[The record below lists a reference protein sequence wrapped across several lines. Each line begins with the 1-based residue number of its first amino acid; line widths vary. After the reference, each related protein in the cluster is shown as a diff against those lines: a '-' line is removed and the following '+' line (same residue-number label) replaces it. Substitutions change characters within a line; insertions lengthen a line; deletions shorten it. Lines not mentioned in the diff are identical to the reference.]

1 MKRGFTLVEL
11 LAVIIALGIIVG
23 IAVPGI
29 TKIMEKSRIKAFEAS
44 VKGYIKAADMDN
56 SDRGGLK
63 NYYSIADGIVTEEKT
78 NENIDVQTGT
88 SENGS
93 LEIDNKGKV
102 NGSIYNNRYCAKII
116 DSRINID
123 EECSYTSFDD
133 GYVIYF
139 NPETSSLCTECEAV
153 STAGTKTGCMK
164 WYAYNDNK
172 NEYRL
177 KLILDHNTT
186 PYCQWNDT
194 GKIVDGSTILNSKLK
209 NDTQTWGK
217 ELNPRIISAYE
228 IKKLVSDKLFDGT
241 WGNQI
246 QIPSEYNFLLDNGG
260 NYWTTSIVTNFDYC
274 AWGVGTSDE
283 THEVTY
289 RSVTDSANFGL
300 RPVISI
306 NKDNL

>member
-63 NYYSIADGIVTEEKT
+63 NYYSLTEGIVTEEKT

-93 LEIDNKGKV
+93 IEIDNKGKV

-123 EECSYTSFDD
+123 EECSYTSYDD
-133 GYVIYF
+133 GDVIYF
-139 NPETSSLCTECEAV
+139 NPETSSICTEGEAV
-153 STAGTKTGCMK
+153 STNGTKTGCMK

-186 PYCQWNDT
+186 PSCQWNDT

-209 NDTQTWGK
+209 NDTQTWDK

-228 IKKLVSDKLFDGT
+228 IKKLVSNQSFDGT
-241 WGNQI
+241 WQTNI
-246 QIPSEYNFLLDNGG
+246 LITSKYNFLLDNGG
-260 NYWTTSIVTNFDYC
+260 NYWTTSVVTNFDYC
-274 AWGVGTSDE
+274 AWGVGRSDE

>member
-11 LAVIIALGIIVG
+11 LAVIIALGIVVG
-23 IAVPGI
+23 IAFPGI
-29 TKIMEKSRIKAFEAS
+29 TKIMEKSKLKAFEAS
-44 VKGYIKAADMDN
+44 VKGYIKALDMDN

-93 LEIDNKGKV
+93 IEIDNKGKV

-123 EECSYTSFDD
+123 EECSYTSYND
-133 GYVIYF
+133 GDVIYF
-139 NPETSSLCTECEAV
+139 NPETSSFCTEGEAV

-186 PYCQWNDT
+186 PSCQWNDT

-209 NDTQTWGK
+209 NDTQTWDK

-228 IKKLVSDKLFDGT
+228 IKKLVSNQSFDGT
-241 WGNQI
+241 RYTN
-246 QIPSEYNFLLDNGG
+246 IPITSEYNFLLYNGG
-260 NYWTTSIVTNFDYC
+260 NYWTTSVVTNFDYC
-274 AWGVGTSDE
+274 AWGVGTTD
-283 THEVTY
+283 VYY
-289 RSVTDSANFGL
+289 RAVADSSNFGV

>member
-133 GYVIYF
+133 GDVIYF
-139 NPETSSLCTECEAV
+139 NPETSSLCTEGEAV

-209 NDTQTWGK
+209 NDTQTWDK

-228 IKKLVSDKLFDGT
+228 IKKLVSNQSFDGK
-241 WGNQI
+241 WDKHI
-246 QIPSEYNFLLDNGG
+246 PIPSEYNFLLDNGG

-274 AWGVGTSDE
+274 AWGVGRSDE

>member
-93 LEIDNKGKV
+93 IEIDNKGKV

-133 GYVIYF
+133 GDVIYF
-139 NPETSSLCTECEAV
+139 NPETSSLCTEGEAV

-172 NEYRL
+172 NEYKL

-209 NDTQTWGK
+209 NDTQTWDK

-228 IKKLVSDKLFDGT
+228 IKKLVSNQSFDGKLDKH
-241 WGNQI
+241 I
-246 QIPSEYNFLLDNGG
+246 PIPSEYNFLLDNGG

-274 AWGVGTSDE
+274 AWGVSTSD
-283 THEVTY
+283 VTY
-289 RSVTDSANFGL
+289 RAVDDSANFGL

>member
-11 LAVIIALGIIVG
+11 LAVIIALGIVVG

-63 NYYSIADGIVTEEKT
+63 NYYSITDGIVTEEKT

-88 SENGS
+88 SANGS
-93 LEIDNKGKV
+93 IEIDNKGKV

-133 GYVIYF
+133 GDVIYF
-139 NPETSSLCTECEAV
+139 NPETSSLCTEGEAV

-186 PYCQWNDT
+186 PSCQWNDT

-209 NDTQTWGK
+209 NDTQTWDK

-228 IKKLVSDKLFDGT
+228 IKKLVSNQSFDGT
-241 WGNQI
+241 RYTN
-246 QIPSEYNFLLDNGG
+246 IPITSEYNFLLYNGG
-260 NYWTTSIVTNFDYC
+260 NYWTTSVVTNFDYC
-274 AWGVGTSDE
+274 AWGVGTTD
-283 THEVTY
+283 VYY
-289 RSVTDSANFGL
+289 RAVADAANFGV

-306 NKDNL
+306 NKNNL

>member
-29 TKIMEKSRIKAFEAS
+29 TKIMEKSKIKAFEAS

-133 GYVIYF
+133 GDVIYF
-139 NPETSSLCTECEAV
+139 NPETSSLCTEGEAV

-172 NEYRL
+172 NEYKL

-209 NDTQTWGK
+209 NDTQTWDK

-228 IKKLVSDKLFDGT
+228 IKKLVSNQSFDGT
-241 WGNQI
+241 FVNH
-246 QIPSEYNFLLDNGG
+246 IPITSEYNFLLDNGG

-274 AWGVGTSDE
+274 AWGVGRSDE

-289 RSVTDSANFGL
+289 RSVSDSANFGL

>member
-93 LEIDNKGKV
+93 IEIDNKGKV

-133 GYVIYF
+133 GDVIYF
-139 NPETSSLCTECEAV
+139 NPETSSLCTEGEAV

-186 PYCQWNDT
+186 PSCQWNDT
-194 GKIVDGSTILNSKLK
+194 GKIVDGSTILTSKFK
-209 NDTQTWGK
+209 SDTQTWDK

-228 IKKLVSDKLFDGT
+228 IKKLVSNQSFNGT
-241 WGNQI
+241 WQTNI
-246 QIPSEYNFLLDNGG
+246 PIPSEYNFLLDNGG

-274 AWGVGTSDE
+274 AWGVGRSDE

-289 RSVTDSANFGL
+289 RSVTDSANFGV

>member
-133 GYVIYF
+133 GDVIYF
-139 NPETSSLCTECEAV
+139 NPETSSLCTEGEAV

-172 NEYRL
+172 NEYKL

-209 NDTQTWGK
+209 NDTQTWDK

-228 IKKLVSDKLFDGT
+228 IKKLVSNQSFDGT
-241 WGNQI
+241 RYTN
-246 QIPSEYNFLLDNGG
+246 IPITSEYNFLLYNGG
-260 NYWTTSIVTNFDYC
+260 NYWTTSVVTNFDYC
-274 AWGVGTSDE
+274 AWGVGTTD
-283 THEVTY
+283 VYY
-289 RSVTDSANFGL
+289 RAVADSSNFGV

>member
-11 LAVIIALGIIVG
+11 LAVIIVLGIIVG

-29 TKIMEKSRIKAFEAS
+29 TKIMEKSKIKAFEAS

-93 LEIDNKGKV
+93 MEIDNKGKV

-133 GYVIYF
+133 GDVIYF
-139 NPETSSLCTECEAV
+139 NPETSSLCTEGEAV

-172 NEYRL
+172 NEYKL

-209 NDTQTWGK
+209 NDIQTWDK

-228 IKKLVSDKLFDGT
+228 IKKLVSNQSFDGK
-241 WGNQI
+241 WDKHI
-246 QIPSEYNFLLDNGG
+246 PIPSEYNFLLDNGG

-274 AWGVGTSDE
+274 AWGVGRSDE

-289 RSVTDSANFGL
+289 RSVTDSANLGL

>member
-11 LAVIIALGIIVG
+11 LAVIITLGIIVG

-29 TKIMEKSRIKAFEAS
+29 TKIMEKSKIKAFEAS

-93 LEIDNKGKV
+93 LEIDNKGKI

-133 GYVIYF
+133 GDVIYF
-139 NPETSSLCTECEAV
+139 NPETSSLCTEGEAV

-228 IKKLVSDKLFDGT
+228 IKKLVSNQLFDGT

-260 NYWTTSIVTNFDYC
+260 NYWTISIVTNFDYC
-274 AWGVGTSDE
+274 AWGVGRSDE

>member
-11 LAVIIALGIIVG
+11 LAVIIVLGIIVG

-29 TKIMEKSRIKAFEAS
+29 TKIMEKSKIKAFEAS

-133 GYVIYF
+133 GDVIYF
-139 NPETSSLCTECEAV
+139 NPETSSLCTEGEAV

-172 NEYRL
+172 NEYKL

-209 NDTQTWGK
+209 NDTQTWDK

-228 IKKLVSDKLFDGT
+228 IKKLVSNQSFDGIWQT
-241 WGNQI
+241 NI
-246 QIPSEYNFLLDNGG
+246 PIPSEYNFLLDNGG

-274 AWGVGTSDE
+274 AWGVGRSDE

>member
-11 LAVIIALGIIVG
+11 LAVIIALGIVVG
-23 IAVPGI
+23 IAFPGI
-29 TKIMEKSRIKAFEAS
+29 TKIMEKSKIKAFEAS
-44 VKGYIKAADMDN
+44 VKGYIKALDMDN

-93 LEIDNKGKV
+93 IEIDNKGKV

-123 EECSYTSFDD
+123 EECSYTSYND
-133 GYVIYF
+133 GDVIYF
-139 NPETSSLCTECEAV
+139 NPETSSFCTEGEAV

-186 PYCQWNDT
+186 PSCQWNDT

-209 NDTQTWGK
+209 NDTQTWDK

-228 IKKLVSDKLFDGT
+228 IKKLVSNQSFDGT
-241 WGNQI
+241 RYTN
-246 QIPSEYNFLLDNGG
+246 IPITSEYNFLLYNGG
-260 NYWTTSIVTNFDYC
+260 NYWTTSVVTNFDYC
-274 AWGVGTSDE
+274 AWGVGTTD
-283 THEVTY
+283 VYY
-289 RSVTDSANFGL
+289 RAVDDAANFGV

>member
-11 LAVIIALGIIVG
+11 LAVIIALGIVVG

-29 TKIMEKSRIKAFEAS
+29 TKIMEKSKLKAFEAS
-44 VKGYIKAADMDN
+44 VKGYIKALDMDN

-93 LEIDNKGKV
+93 MEIDNKGKV
-102 NGSIYNNRYCAKII
+102 NGVIYNNRYCAKII

-133 GYVIYF
+133 GDVIYF
-139 NPETSSLCTECEAV
+139 NPETSSICTEGEAV
-153 STAGTKTGCMK
+153 STNGTKTGCMK

-172 NEYRL
+172 NQYRL

-186 PYCQWNDT
+186 PSCQWNDT

-209 NDTQTWGK
+209 NDTQTWDK

-228 IKKLVSDKLFDGT
+228 IKKLVSNQSFDGT
-241 WGNQI
+241 RYTN
-246 QIPSEYNFLLDNGG
+246 IPITSEYNFLLYNGG
-260 NYWTTSIVTNFDYC
+260 NYWTTSVVTNFDYC
-274 AWGVGTSDE
+274 AWGVGTTD
-283 THEVTY
+283 VYY
-289 RSVTDSANFGL
+289 RAVADAANFGV

-306 NKDNL
+306 NKNNL

>member
-133 GYVIYF
+133 GDVIYF
-139 NPETSSLCTECEAV
+139 NPETSSLCTEGEAV

-209 NDTQTWGK
+209 NDTQTWDK
-217 ELNPRIISAYE
+217 ELNPRIISAYD
-228 IKKLVSDKLFDGT
+228 IKKLVSNQSFDGK
-241 WGNQI
+241 WDKHI
-246 QIPSEYNFLLDNGG
+246 PIPSEYNFLLDNGG

-283 THEVTY
+283 THEVNY

>member
-11 LAVIIALGIIVG
+11 LAVIIVLGIIVG

-29 TKIMEKSRIKAFEAS
+29 TKIMEKSKIKAFEAS

-93 LEIDNKGKV
+93 MEIDNKGKV

-133 GYVIYF
+133 GDVIYF
-139 NPETSSLCTECEAV
+139 NPETNSLCTEGEAV
-153 STAGTKTGCMK
+153 STAGTRTGCMK

-172 NEYRL
+172 NEYKL

-209 NDTQTWGK
+209 NDTQTWDK

-228 IKKLVSDKLFDGT
+228 IKKLVSNQSFDGT
-241 WGNQI
+241 WQTNI
-246 QIPSEYNFLLDNGG
+246 PIPSEYNFLLDNGG

-274 AWGVGTSDE
+274 AWGVGRSDE

>member
-11 LAVIIALGIIVG
+11 LAVIIVLGIIVG

-29 TKIMEKSRIKAFEAS
+29 TKIMEKSKIKAFEAS

-133 GYVIYF
+133 GDVIYF
-139 NPETSSLCTECEAV
+139 NPETSSLCTEGEAV

-186 PYCQWNDT
+186 PSCQWNDT

-209 NDTQTWGK
+209 NDTQTWDK

-228 IKKLVSDKLFDGT
+228 IKKLVSNQSFDGT
-241 WGNQI
+241 WQTNI
-246 QIPSEYNFLLDNGG
+246 PIPSEYNFLLDNGG

-274 AWGVGTSDE
+274 AWGVGRSDE

>member
-133 GYVIYF
+133 GDVIYF
-139 NPETSSLCTECEAV
+139 NPETSSISTEGEAV

-209 NDTQTWGK
+209 NDTQTWDK

-228 IKKLVSDKLFDGT
+228 IKKLVSNQSFDGK
-241 WGNQI
+241 WDKHI
-246 QIPSEYNFLLDNGG
+246 PIPSEYNFLLDNGG

-274 AWGVGTSDE
+274 AWGVGRSDE

>member
-11 LAVIIALGIIVG
+11 LGVIIALGLIVG
-23 IAVPGI
+23 ITVPGI
-29 TKIMEKSRIKAFEAS
+29 TYIMEQSRIKAFEAS

-63 NYYSIADGIVTEEKT
+63 NHYSINGGIVTEDIT
-78 NENIDVQTGT
+78 NENIDVQTGI

-93 LEIDNKGKV
+93 FEIDNKGKI
-102 NGSIYNNRYCAKII
+102 NGVIYNNRYCAKII
-116 DSRINID
+116 DGKINID

-133 GYVIYF
+133 GDVIYF
-139 NPETSSLCTECEAV
+139 NPETSSICTKGEAV
-153 STAGTKTGCMK
+153 STQGTKTGCMK

-186 PYCQWNDT
+186 PSCSWNDT
-194 GKIVDGSTILNSKLK
+194 GKVVDGSTILTSIFKS
-209 NDTQTWGK
+209 DTQTWNK

-228 IKKLVSDKLFDGT
+228 IKKLVSYKFFDGT
-241 WGNQI
+241 FVNT
-246 QIPSEYNFLLDNGG
+246 IPITSEYNFLFNNGG
-260 NYWTTSIVTNFDYC
+260 NYWTTSIVTDFDYC
-274 AWGVGTSDE
+274 AWGVGTSN
-283 THEVTY
+283 VYY
-289 RSVTDSANFGL
+289 RSVDDSTNFGV

>member
-93 LEIDNKGKV
+93 MEIDNKGKV

-133 GYVIYF
+133 GDVIYF
-139 NPETSSLCTECEAV
+139 NPETSSLCTEGEAV

-172 NEYRL
+172 NEYKL

-209 NDTQTWGK
+209 NDTQTWDK

-228 IKKLVSDKLFDGT
+228 IKKLVSNQSFDGK
-241 WGNQI
+241 WDKHI
-246 QIPSEYNFLLDNGG
+246 PIPSEYNFLLDNGG

-274 AWGVGTSDE
+274 AWGVGRSDE

-289 RSVTDSANFGL
+289 RSVTDSANLGL

>member
-63 NYYSIADGIVTEEKT
+63 NYYSLTEGIVTEEKT

-93 LEIDNKGKV
+93 IEIDNKGKV

-123 EECSYTSFDD
+123 EECSYTSYDD
-133 GYVIYF
+133 GDVIYF
-139 NPETSSLCTECEAV
+139 NPETSSICTEGEAV

-186 PYCQWNDT
+186 PSCQWNDT

-209 NDTQTWGK
+209 NDTQTWDK

-228 IKKLVSDKLFDGT
+228 IKKLVSNQSFDGT
-241 WGNQI
+241 RYTN
-246 QIPSEYNFLLDNGG
+246 IPITSEYNFLLYNGG
-260 NYWTTSIVTNFDYC
+260 NYWTTSVVTNFDYC
-274 AWGVGTSDE
+274 AWGVGTTD
-283 THEVTY
+283 VYY
-289 RSVTDSANFGL
+289 RAVDDSANFGV

>member
-11 LAVIIALGIIVG
+11 LAVIIALGIVVG

-29 TKIMEKSRIKAFEAS
+29 TKIMEKSKLKAFEAS
-44 VKGYIKAADMDN
+44 VKGYIKALDMDN

-63 NYYSIADGIVTEEKT
+63 NYYSLTEGIVTEEKT

-93 LEIDNKGKV
+93 IEIDNKGKV

-123 EECSYTSFDD
+123 EECSYTSYDD
-133 GYVIYF
+133 GDAIYF
-139 NPETSSLCTECEAV
+139 NPETSSFCTEGEAV

-186 PYCQWNDT
+186 PSCQWNDT

-209 NDTQTWGK
+209 NDTQTWDK

-228 IKKLVSDKLFDGT
+228 IKKLVSNQSFDGT
-241 WGNQI
+241 RYTN
-246 QIPSEYNFLLDNGG
+246 IPITSEYNFLLDNGG
-260 NYWTTSIVTNFDYC
+260 NYWTTSVVTNFDYC
-274 AWGVGTSDE
+274 AWGVGTTD
-283 THEVTY
+283 VYY
-289 RSVTDSANFGL
+289 RAVADSSNFGV

>member
-29 TKIMEKSRIKAFEAS
+29 TKIMEKSKIKAFEAS

-93 LEIDNKGKV
+93 MEIDNKGKV

-133 GYVIYF
+133 GDVIYF
-139 NPETSSLCTECEAV
+139 NPETSSLCTEGEAV

-186 PYCQWNDT
+186 PSCQWNDT

-209 NDTQTWGK
+209 NDTQTWDK

-228 IKKLVSDKLFDGT
+228 IKKLVSNQSFDGT

-274 AWGVGTSDE
+274 AWGVGTSD
-283 THEVTY
+283 VTY
-289 RSVTDSANFGL
+289 RSVDDSANFGV

>member
-93 LEIDNKGKV
+93 MEIDNKGKV

-133 GYVIYF
+133 GDVIYF
-139 NPETSSLCTECEAV
+139 NPETSSLCTEGEAV

-209 NDTQTWGK
+209 NDTQTWDK

-228 IKKLVSDKLFDGT
+228 IKKLVSNQSFDGK
-241 WGNQI
+241 WDKHI
-246 QIPSEYNFLLDNGG
+246 PIPSEYNFLLDNGG

-274 AWGVGTSDE
+274 AWGVGRSDE

-289 RSVTDSANFGL
+289 RSVTDASNFGL

>member
-29 TKIMEKSRIKAFEAS
+29 TKIMEKSKLKAFEAS
-44 VKGYIKAADMDN
+44 VKGYIKALDMDN

-93 LEIDNKGKV
+93 IEIDNKGKV

-123 EECSYTSFDD
+123 EECSYTSYND
-133 GYVIYF
+133 GDVIYF
-139 NPETSSLCTECEAV
+139 NPETSSFCTEGEAV

-186 PYCQWNDT
+186 PSCQWNDT

-209 NDTQTWGK
+209 NDTQTWDK

-228 IKKLVSDKLFDGT
+228 IKKLVSNQSFDGT
-241 WGNQI
+241 RYTN
-246 QIPSEYNFLLDNGG
+246 IPITSEYNFLLYNGG
-260 NYWTTSIVTNFDYC
+260 NYWTTSVVTNFDYC
-274 AWGVGTSDE
+274 AWGVGTTD
-283 THEVTY
+283 VYY
-289 RSVTDSANFGL
+289 RAVADAANFGV

-306 NKDNL
+306 NKNNL

>member
-11 LAVIIALGIIVG
+11 LAVIIALGIVVG

-29 TKIMEKSRIKAFEAS
+29 TKIMEKSKLKAFEAS
-44 VKGYIKAADMDN
+44 VKGYIKALDMDN

-63 NYYSIADGIVTEEKT
+63 NYYSITDGIVTEEKT

-93 LEIDNKGKV
+93 IEIDNKGKV

-123 EECSYTSFDD
+123 EECSYTSYND
-133 GYVIYF
+133 GDVIYF
-139 NPETSSLCTECEAV
+139 NPETSSFCTEGEAV

-186 PYCQWNDT
+186 PSCQWNDT

-209 NDTQTWGK
+209 NDTQTWDK

-228 IKKLVSDKLFDGT
+228 IKKLVSNQSFDGT
-241 WGNQI
+241 RYTN
-246 QIPSEYNFLLDNGG
+246 IPITSEYNFLLYNGG
-260 NYWTTSIVTNFDYC
+260 NYWTTSVVTNFDYC
-274 AWGVGTSDE
+274 AWGVGTTD
-283 THEVTY
+283 VYY
-289 RSVTDSANFGL
+289 RAVADSSNFGV

>member
-11 LAVIIALGIIVG
+11 LAVIIALGIVVG

-29 TKIMEKSRIKAFEAS
+29 TKIMEKSKLKAFEAS
-44 VKGYIKAADMDN
+44 VKGYIKALDMDN

-93 LEIDNKGKV
+93 IEIDNKGKV

-123 EECSYTSFDD
+123 EECSYTSYND
-133 GYVIYF
+133 GDVIYF
-139 NPETSSLCTECEAV
+139 NPETSSFCTEGEAV

-186 PYCQWNDT
+186 PSCQWNDT

-209 NDTQTWGK
+209 NDTQTWDK

-228 IKKLVSDKLFDGT
+228 IKKLVSNQSFDGT
-241 WGNQI
+241 RYTN
-246 QIPSEYNFLLDNGG
+246 IPITSEYNFLLYNGG
-260 NYWTTSIVTNFDYC
+260 NYWTTSVVTNFDYC
-274 AWGVGTSDE
+274 AWGVGTTD
-283 THEVTY
+283 VYY
-289 RSVTDSANFGL
+289 RAVADASNFGV

>member
-29 TKIMEKSRIKAFEAS
+29 TKIMEKSKIKAFEAS

-133 GYVIYF
+133 GDVIYF
-139 NPETSSLCTECEAV
+139 NPETNSLCTEGEAV

-172 NEYRL
+172 NEYKL

-209 NDTQTWGK
+209 NDTQTWDK

-228 IKKLVSDKLFDGT
+228 IKKLVSNQSFDGK
-241 WGNQI
+241 WDKHI
-246 QIPSEYNFLLDNGG
+246 PIPSEYNFLLDNGG

-274 AWGVGTSDE
+274 AWGVGRSDE

>member
-93 LEIDNKGKV
+93 MEIDNKGKV

-133 GYVIYF
+133 GDVIYF
-139 NPETSSLCTECEAV
+139 NPETSSLCTEGEAV

-209 NDTQTWGK
+209 NDTQTWDK

-228 IKKLVSDKLFDGT
+228 IKKLVSNQSFDGK
-241 WGNQI
+241 WDKHI
-246 QIPSEYNFLLDNGG
+246 PIPSEYNFLLDNGG

-274 AWGVGTSDE
+274 AWGVGRSDE

>member
-11 LAVIIALGIIVG
+11 LAVIIVLGIIVG

-29 TKIMEKSRIKAFEAS
+29 TKIMEKSKIKAFEAS

-102 NGSIYNNRYCAKII
+102 DGSIYNNRYCAKII

-133 GYVIYF
+133 GDVIYF
-139 NPETSSLCTECEAV
+139 NPETSSLCTEGEAV
-153 STAGTKTGCMK
+153 STEKKKTGCMK

-172 NEYRL
+172 NEYKL

-228 IKKLVSDKLFDGT
+228 IKKLVSNQSFDGT
-241 WGNQI
+241 WQTN
-246 QIPSEYNFLLDNGG
+246 IPITSEYNFLLDNGG

-274 AWGVGTSDE
+274 AWGVGRSDE

>member
-29 TKIMEKSRIKAFEAS
+29 TKIMEKSKIKAFEAS

-133 GYVIYF
+133 GDVIYF
-139 NPETSSLCTECEAV
+139 NPETSSLCTEGEAV

-186 PYCQWNDT
+186 PSCQWNDT

-209 NDTQTWGK
+209 NDIQTWDK

-228 IKKLVSDKLFDGT
+228 IKKLVSNQSFDGK
-241 WGNQI
+241 WDKHI
-246 QIPSEYNFLLDNGG
+246 PIPSEYNFLLDNGG

-274 AWGVGTSDE
+274 AWGVGRSDE

>member
-11 LAVIIALGIIVG
+11 LAVIIALGIVVG

-29 TKIMEKSRIKAFEAS
+29 TKIMEKSKLKAFEAS
-44 VKGYIKAADMDN
+44 VKGYIKALDMDN

-63 NYYSIADGIVTEEKT
+63 NYYSLTEGIVTEEKT

-93 LEIDNKGKV
+93 IEIDNKGKV

-123 EECSYTSFDD
+123 EECSYTSYND
-133 GYVIYF
+133 GDVIYF
-139 NPETSSLCTECEAV
+139 NPETSSLCTEGEAV

-186 PYCQWNDT
+186 PSCQWNDT

-209 NDTQTWGK
+209 NDTQTWDK

-228 IKKLVSDKLFDGT
+228 IKKLVSNQSFDGT
-241 WGNQI
+241 RYTN
-246 QIPSEYNFLLDNGG
+246 IPITSEYNFLLYNGG
-260 NYWTTSIVTNFDYC
+260 NYWTTSVVTNFDYC
-274 AWGVGTSDE
+274 AWGVGTTD
-283 THEVTY
+283 VYY
-289 RSVTDSANFGL
+289 RAVADSSNFGV

>member
-11 LAVIIALGIIVG
+11 LAVIIALGIVVG

-29 TKIMEKSRIKAFEAS
+29 TKIMEKSKLKAFEAS
-44 VKGYIKAADMDN
+44 VKGYIKALDMDN

-93 LEIDNKGKV
+93 IEIDNKGKV

-123 EECSYTSFDD
+123 EECSYTSYND
-133 GYVIYF
+133 GDVIYF
-139 NPETSSLCTECEAV
+139 NPETSSFCTEGEAV

-186 PYCQWNDT
+186 PSCQWNDT

-209 NDTQTWGK
+209 NDTQTWDK

-228 IKKLVSDKLFDGT
+228 IKKLVSNQSFDGT
-241 WGNQI
+241 RYTN
-246 QIPSEYNFLLDNGG
+246 IPITSEYNFLLYNGG
-260 NYWTTSIVTNFDYC
+260 NYWTTSVVTNFDYC
-274 AWGVGTSDE
+274 AWGVGTTD
-283 THEVTY
+283 VYY
-289 RSVTDSANFGL
+289 RAVADSSNFGV

>member
-11 LAVIIALGIIVG
+11 LAVIIALGIVVG

-29 TKIMEKSRIKAFEAS
+29 TKIMEKSKLKAFEAS
-44 VKGYIKAADMDN
+44 VKGYIKALDMDN

-63 NYYSIADGIVTEEKT
+63 NYYSLTEGIVTEEKT

-93 LEIDNKGKV
+93 IEIDNKGKV

-123 EECSYTSFDD
+123 EECSYTSYND
-133 GYVIYF
+133 GDVIYF
-139 NPETSSLCTECEAV
+139 NPETSSFCTEGEAV

-186 PYCQWNDT
+186 PSCQWNDT

-209 NDTQTWGK
+209 NDTQTWDK

-228 IKKLVSDKLFDGT
+228 IKKLVSNQSFDGT
-241 WGNQI
+241 RYTN
-246 QIPSEYNFLLDNGG
+246 IPITSEYNFLLYNGG
-260 NYWTTSIVTNFDYC
+260 NYWTTSVVTNFDYC
-274 AWGVGTSDE
+274 AWGVGTTD
-283 THEVTY
+283 VYY
-289 RSVTDSANFGL
+289 RSVTDSSNFGV
-300 RPVISI
+300 RPVIAI

>member
-133 GYVIYF
+133 GDVIYF
-139 NPETSSLCTECEAV
+139 NPETSSLCTEGEAV

-172 NEYRL
+172 NEYKL

-186 PYCQWNDT
+186 PSCQWNDT

-209 NDTQTWGK
+209 NDTQTWDK

-228 IKKLVSDKLFDGT
+228 IKKLVSNQSFDGT
-241 WGNQI
+241 RYTN
-246 QIPSEYNFLLDNGG
+246 IPITSEYNFLLYNGG
-260 NYWTTSIVTNFDYC
+260 NYWTTSVVTNFDYC
-274 AWGVGTSDE
+274 AWGVGTTD
-283 THEVTY
+283 VYY
-289 RSVTDSANFGL
+289 RAVADSSNFGV

>member
-29 TKIMEKSRIKAFEAS
+29 TKIMEKSKIKAFEAS

-93 LEIDNKGKV
+93 MEIDNKGKV

-133 GYVIYF
+133 GDVIYF
-139 NPETSSLCTECEAV
+139 NPETSSICTEVEAV

-186 PYCQWNDT
+186 PSCQWNDT

-209 NDTQTWGK
+209 NDTQTWDK

-228 IKKLVSDKLFDGT
+228 IKKLVSNQSFDGT

>member
-29 TKIMEKSRIKAFEAS
+29 TKIMEKSKIKAFEAS

-133 GYVIYF
+133 GDVIYF
-139 NPETSSLCTECEAV
+139 NPETSSLCTEGEAV

-172 NEYRL
+172 NEYKL
-177 KLILDHNTT
+177 KLMLDHNTT

-209 NDTQTWGK
+209 NDTQTWDK

-228 IKKLVSDKLFDGT
+228 IKKLVSNQSFDGK
-241 WGNQI
+241 WDKHI
-246 QIPSEYNFLLDNGG
+246 PIPSEYNFLLDNGG

-274 AWGVGTSDE
+274 AWGVGRSDE

>member
-93 LEIDNKGKV
+93 MEIDNKGKV

-133 GYVIYF
+133 GDVIYF
-139 NPETSSLCTECEAV
+139 NPETSSLCTEGEAV

-172 NEYRL
+172 NEYKL

-209 NDTQTWGK
+209 NDTQTWDK

-228 IKKLVSDKLFDGT
+228 IKKLVSNQSFDGT
-241 WGNQI
+241 RYTN
-246 QIPSEYNFLLDNGG
+246 IPITSEYNFLLYNGG
-260 NYWTTSIVTNFDYC
+260 NYWTTSVVTNFDYC
-274 AWGVGTSDE
+274 AWGVGTTD
-283 THEVTY
+283 VYY
-289 RSVTDSANFGL
+289 RAVADSSNFGV